1 MTTEPKALP
10 PTVLTMV
17 RDRLIDDGYD
27 GLTNEEDCGCDLENL
42 APCSSIGEDCRA
54 GYKVPCTCGECDWH
68 IVAERPDAD
77 GESGVCGLMPGI
89 THTHPPQGFMQAEPT
104 SASPPRF
111 YPPPGVAVSEWC
123 RTTRTQLCHICDDLA
138 CGDNLVERLRQK
150 AENDPRGVCPPPL
163 DGLTGQM
170 AEDKGKAKPMRKPS
184 VTGYGGQYDK
194 LHEDDDGGGTVEW
207 QPGDAT
213 RYLLVAKV
221 LDVAEARLFGASPD
235 VMIVAVGA
243 GGERMLALV
252 LEPHVLHHLS
262 WVREHAQHLKFTD
275 YTILAYTALLNL
287 VLGDELYGVELFGE
301 MIKHRN
307 G

>member
-1 MTTEPKALP
+1 MTTETKSLP

-54 GYKVPCTCGECDWH
+54 GYKVPCNCGECDWH
-68 IVAERPDAD
+68 IVAERPDAE
-77 GESGVCGLMPGI
+77 GESGVCGPMPGI

-111 YPPPGVAVSEWC
+111 YPPPGVSVSEWC
-123 RTTRTQLCHICDDLA
+123 RTSRIQLCHLCDDLA
-138 CGDNLVERLRQK
+138 CGDNLVKLLRK
-150 AENDPRGVCPPPL
+150 
-163 DGLTGQM
+163 M

-184 VTGYGGQYDK
+184 VSGYDGQHDK
-194 LHEDDDGGGTVEW
+194 VYEDVDGGGTVEW

-221 LDVAEARLFGASPD
+221 LDVAEARMFGASPD
-235 VMIVAVGA
+235 AMLVAVGA

-252 LEPHVLHHLS
+252 LEPGGVHHLS
-262 WVREHAQHLKFTD
+262 WVREHAQHMKFSD

-287 VLGDELYGVELFGE
+287 VLGHEAYGVELYGE
-301 MIKHRN
+301 MMKYR
-307 G
+307 